1 MKGTKIRLLLE
12 CQKAKR
18 IFYPSLNLI
27 FLSIF
32 TKTLSV
38 AKKKYDNYQKRRVRS
53 SYISVVVSI
62 TVVLFFLGILGLFL
76 LNAKNVATHFK
87 EQIVMT
93 VYLKDSAKDI
103 EVTQLQK
110 KIQLD
115 PATKKVNF
123 TPKEEA
129 AAQYS
134 RDIGED
140 FVEFLGYNPLLNSVD
155 IYFNA
160 AFVNTLSLTQTQREI
175 ASESFVDE
183 VVYDQPLVTLLDEN
197 IQKISFVLFLCTI
210 LFVVI
215 ALLLINSSIRLS
227 IYSKRFVIKTMQLV
241 GATKSFIR
249 KPFIWSHL
257 RLGIISSLLALIA
270 LTLVLWEINQRFPEL
285 GLWNQTFELMIVF
298 VGIFVL
304 GISITGLSTF
314 FATQRYLNLKTDA
327 VY

>member
-1 MKGTKIRLLLE
+1 
-12 CQKAKR
+12 
-18 IFYPSLNLI
+18 
-27 FLSIF
+27 
-32 TKTLSV
+32 
-38 AKKKYDNYQKRRVRS
+38 
-53 SYISVVVSI
+53 
-62 TVVLFFLGILGLFL
+62 
-76 LNAKNVATHFK
+76 
-87 EQIVMT
+87 

-129 AAQYS
+129 AAKYS

-197 IQKISFVLFLCTI
+197 IQRISFILFLCTV

-249 KPFIWSHL
+249 RPFIWTHM
-257 RLGIISSLLALIA
+257 RLGILSSLFAISGLAI
-270 LTLVLWEINQRFPEL
+270 VFIKINQRFPEL
-285 GLWNQTFELMIVF
+285 KMLDQPLELGIVF
-298 VGIFVL
+298 GGVLVL
-304 GISITGLSTF
+304 GIGITGLSTF
-314 FATQRYLNLKTDA
+314 FATQRYLNLKSDA
-327 VY
+327 IY